1 MIDIKKV
8 RTLLVS
14 DEVEKFMT
22 VYGGSH
28 VSLYDGWK
36 AYPNMGTDPSALEQ
50 ELAHVLRERNVNLAK
65 RVLGR
70 LRKVN
75 ATAEDKIV
83 KSMLDGEEEIQPLGC
98 LG

>member
-1 MIDIKKV
+1 MVDIKKV
-8 RTLLVS
+8 RSLLVS
-14 DEVEKFMT
+14 DEIERFMT

-36 AYPNMGTDPSALEQ
+36 AYPTMGTNPSALEQ
-50 ELAHVLRERNVNLAK
+50 ELAHVLREGNANLVK

-75 ATAEDKIV
+75 ALAEDLIV
-83 KSMLDGEEEIQPLGC
+83 KSMLDGGDEIQPLGC
-98 LG
+98 LR